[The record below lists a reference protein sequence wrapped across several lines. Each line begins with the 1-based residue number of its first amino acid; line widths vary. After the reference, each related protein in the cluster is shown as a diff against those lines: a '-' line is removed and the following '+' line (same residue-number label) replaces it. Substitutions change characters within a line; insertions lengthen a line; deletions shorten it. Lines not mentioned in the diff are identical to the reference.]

1 MKVEVEVDEDDDEL
15 KKIDGV
21 FAIGIGP
28 DGAPLKRNNSD
39 FMNNFFIQLCVKAF
53 TNIERIMS

>member
-1 MKVEVEVDEDDDEL
+1 MKVEVDIDEDDDEL

-21 FAIGIGP
+21 LAIGVGP

-53 TNIERIMS
+53 TNID